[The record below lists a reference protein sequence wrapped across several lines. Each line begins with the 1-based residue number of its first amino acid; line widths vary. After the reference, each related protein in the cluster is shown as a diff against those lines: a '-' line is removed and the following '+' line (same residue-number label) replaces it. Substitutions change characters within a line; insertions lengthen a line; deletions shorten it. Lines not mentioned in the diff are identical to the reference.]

1 MVKKKPKALVLLT
14 AGTNCDLETE
24 YALNLAGAQAE
35 KVHINDFIAKKR
47 KLKEYQILTIPG
59 GFSFG
64 DDIAAGK
71 VLANKIKFKLEKQ
84 IESFVKDKKPV
95 IGICNGFQ
103 VLVKL
108 GFLPDIYKKL
118 DQEVTLAIN
127 NTGKFED
134 MWIYLKANK
143 RAKCI
148 FTEGIDKV
156 IYLPIAHG
164 EGRFI
169 SKDQSIDNIIKKQ
182 NLIVFQYCSSSG
194 NINFNSNPNGSEN
207 NIAGIC
213 NTGGTI
219 LGMMPH
225 PERFITKHQHPRWT
239 REDLPDEGDG
249 LLIFKNTVN
258 YVANGL

>member
-1 MVKKKPKALVLLT
+1 MVKRKPKALVLLT

-24 YALNLAGAQAE
+24 YALNRSGADVE

-47 KLKEYQILTIPG
+47 KLKEFQILTIPG

-64 DDIAAGK
+64 DDVAAGK
-71 VLANKIKFKLEKQ
+71 VLANKIKFKLKEQ
-84 IESFVKDKKPV
+84 IEVFIKAKKPV

-108 GFLPDIYKKL
+108 GFLPDIHNRHNQ
-118 DQEVTLAIN
+118 DVTLAIN

-134 MWIYLKANK
+134 RWVYLKTNEK
-143 RAKCI
+143 SECI
-148 FTEGIDKV
+148 FTKGIDKI

-169 SKDQSIDNIIKKQ
+169 TKNRKISEILTRQ
-182 NLIVFQYCSSSG
+182 NLIVFQYCSKNGEITDS
-194 NINFNSNPNGSEN
+194 SNPNGSEN
-207 NIAGIC
+207 AVAGIC
-213 NTGGTI
+213 NPDGTI

-225 PERFITKHQHPRWT
+225 PERFITKFQHPRWT
-239 REDLPDEGDG
+239 REDLPEEGIG
-249 LLIFKNTVN
+249 ISIFKNAVN
-258 YVANGL
+258 YAANGL